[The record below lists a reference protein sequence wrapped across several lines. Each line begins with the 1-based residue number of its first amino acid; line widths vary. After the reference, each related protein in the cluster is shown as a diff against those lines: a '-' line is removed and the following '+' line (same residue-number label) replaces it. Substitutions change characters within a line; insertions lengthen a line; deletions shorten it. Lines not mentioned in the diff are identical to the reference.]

1 MYNVQIYSVA
11 ISYKVLHQLRWIQL
25 RWIGYR
31 VSSPILETAQR
42 GRGRRRQ
49 RHYDHVMLS
58 QHFYQIHL
66 DPEAI
71 SLVLTGAR
79 TWSRFDQLNLRSLY
93 L

>member
-1 MYNVQIYSVA
+1 MFTNYYLILNLKGKTKLVIV
-11 ISYKVLHQLRWIQL
+11 YKL
-25 RWIGYR
+25 
-31 VSSPILETAQR
+31 LETAQR

-79 TWSRFDQLNLRSLY
+79 T
-93 L
+93 